1 MGLSNLSNLYE
12 TPEERATELRLQEER
27 EQRLKS
33 NSLERILSSGKFK
46 GILPDETI
54 SELIMNVNTDISL
67 DKVILSK
74 ENKGLL
80 QSFLT
85 EHAAR
90 DKLLKYGLTPMNR
103 ILCYGASGC
112 GKTFMGKA
120 LSNYL
125 GYDMLYVDITTS
137 LAKGNVAENLSNIFK
152 LATVG
157 KCIVF
162 LDECDSIAWNR
173 DSSNA
178 ERGDVR
184 RATNSLFQYIDQL
197 TPNSILLCATNMLQ
211 RLDPAFERRFN
222 IKMQFLRPQ
231 IDFLE
236 AIHKFLFDDFTLE
249 NDVSEVEISIVR
261 NRLKDY
267 TKLSYFELQDLTER
281 GMKKAVIQ
289 DSTVV
294 KLSWIVAE
302 LETILR
308 LRKRFKI
315 EDE

>member
-1 MGLSNLSNLYE
+1 M
-12 TPEERATELRLQEER
+12 
-27 EQRLKS
+27 
-33 NSLERILSSGKFK
+33 
-46 GILPDETI
+46 
-54 SELIMNVNTDISL
+54 
-67 DKVILSK
+67 
-74 ENKGLL
+74 
-80 QSFLT
+80 
-85 EHAAR
+85 
-90 DKLLKYGLTPMNR
+90 
-103 ILCYGASGC
+103 
-112 GKTFMGKA
+112 
-120 LSNYL
+120 
-125 GYDMLYVDITTS
+125 
-137 LAKGNVAENLSNIFK
+137 
-152 LATVG
+152 
-157 KCIVF
+157 
-162 LDECDSIAWNR
+162 
-173 DSSNA
+173 
-178 ERGDVR
+178 R